1 MEFSNSTGKK
11 LLVRKFTLLKISYLK
26 MSDFIHI
33 TFDIEYDAI
42 TYVCIIIS
50 LIENEIFMIDYSK
63 AENIKFQKGNI

>member
-1 MEFSNSTGKK
+1 
-11 LLVRKFTLLKISYLK
+11 

-63 AENIKFQKGNI
+63 AENIKFQKLIQLPHNIYISL